1 MRNRRALVPRLRRA
15 RRRSRRLLAAPL
27 TALLGTSLAVVAAPP
42 SVAATTAPAAR
53 GVTDR
58 PAATAQAAGTPQ
70 DAGTW
75 RIRPDI
81 LPTLRRD
88 LVAFYD
94 FEHPVPGNPGQERD
108 LGSSGTNI
116 DLVNGGG
123 AMRVRD
129 AAYPSSRMS
138 LQTRQQS
145 PTLAGNDDWKA
156 GVFSTTGVS
165 TLHAFNAAKQI
176 SIMGWFKTTGQNPNL
191 NTTTPDPGDLF
202 NAVGLAGVLSG
213 NSQGHDV
220 RALLEVI
227 NVSNVLRVVALG
239 RRVDGSASLTF
250 AANEDWQTILPR
262 DQWVFLAATFDF
274 DNATMALY
282 KNGRPLDG
290 FYTVTGDPW
299 GVAGEPEPDLA
310 SATDPTGI
318 KIGGSFPQ
326 NTEERNP
333 CNCRFDGLMFLD
345 RVVTP
350 REVLGQYLWTINH
363 PG

>member
-1 MRNRRALVPRLRRA
+1 VAV
-15 RRRSRRLLAAPL
+15 
-27 TALLGTSLAVVAAPP
+27 LLGASLAVAAAQLPAAAAAAANTAANTADATAA
-42 SVAATTAPAAR
+42 AATAA
-53 GVTDR
+53 GSGGDAVTDQ
-58 PAATAQAAGTPQ
+58 PAATAQAAGH
-70 DAGTW
+70 W
-75 RIRPDI
+75 RIRPDV
-81 LPTLRRD
+81 LPTLRRN

-94 FEHPVPGNPGQERD
+94 FEHPVPGNPAQERD

-116 DLVNGGG
+116 DLINGGG

-129 AAYPSSRMS
+129 GAYPSSRLS
-138 LQTRQQS
+138 IQTRQLN
-145 PTLAGNDDWKA
+145 PTVTGNDDWKA
-156 GVFSTTGVS
+156 GIYSTTGVPS
-165 TLHAFNAAKQI
+165 LRAFNAVKQI

-191 NTTTPDPGDLF
+191 NTTTPDPNDFF

-227 NVSNVLRVVALG
+227 NVSNVLHVVALG
-239 RRVDGSASLTF
+239 RRVDGSASQTF

-262 DQWVFLAATFDF
+262 DQWVFLTATFDF

-290 FYTVTGDPW
+290 FYTVAGDPW
-299 GVAGEPEPDLA
+299 GVAGDPEPDLTT
-310 SATDPTGI
+310 ATDPRGI

-333 CNCRFDGLMFLD
+333 CNCRFDGLMFLN

-350 REVLGQYLWTINH
+350 SEVLGQYLWATH
-363 PG
+363 HH